1 MSKVFL
7 LSDQPVLLRGF
18 ECVLD
23 GKGFEIAGR
32 CQPAAFAAALEPGSR
47 PDVLL
52 LDITAGLTF
61 ADLSD
66 LHACIPECPV
76 VLWADALPLEL
87 MFKTL
92 EFGVRGIVQRNAQ
105 PEQLVDSM
113 RKVIAGELQI
123 GFGATS
129 DAAQPRRRVALTP
142 REREIV
148 AFLRQGMRNKQIAGE
163 MGITEGTVK
172 IYLFRLFH
180 KMGVRNR
187 FELARCGALDQLQLT
202 PGPLPAS
209 DKPVNRG
216 RNANAINSSGKRAVR
231 RLYRNAVSIVAR
243 RAGLQLDRES
253 IRSLC
258 TA

>member
-1 MSKVFL
+1 LSKIFL

-18 ECVLD
+18 EYVL
-23 GKGFEIAGR
+23 GNNGFEITGSCQAGV
-32 CQPAAFAAALEPGSR
+32 FSTALHDGNK

-61 ADLSD
+61 ADLGD
-66 LHACIPECPV
+66 LHDCITECPL

-105 PEQLVDSM
+105 PEQLVEAL
-113 RKVIAGELQI
+113 RKVAAGELQI
-123 GFGATS
+123 GFGAPR
-129 DAAQPRRRVALTP
+129 DASQPRRGISLTP

-148 AFLRQGMRNKQIAGE
+148 SLLRQGMRNKQIAGE

-180 KMGVRNR
+180 KLGVRNR
-187 FELARCGALDQLQLT
+187 FELARCGALDQLQFSPSASMPIDKADKT
-202 PGPLPAS
+202 TGPG
-209 DKPVNRG
+209 
-216 RNANAINSSGKRAVR
+216 I
-231 RLYRNAVSIVAR
+231 
-243 RAGLQLDRES
+243 ES
-253 IRSLC
+253 LM
-258 TA
+258 

>member
-1 MSKVFL
+1 LSKVFL

-18 ECVLD
+18 ECVL
-23 GKGFEIAGR
+23 GNKGFEIAGS
-32 CQPAAFAAALEPGSR
+32 CQPAGFGRALESISH

-66 LHACIPECPV
+66 LHACVPECPV
-76 VLWADALPLEL
+76 VLWADALPLDL

-92 EFGVRGIVQRNAQ
+92 EFGVRGIVQRHVQ
-105 PEQLVDSM
+105 PEQLVDSI
-113 RKVIAGELQI
+113 RKVVAGELQI
-123 GFGATS
+123 GFGATNNES
-129 DAAQPRRRVALTP
+129 QPRRRVSLTP

-148 AFLRQGMRNKQIAGE
+148 TFLRQGMRNKQIAGE

-202 PGPLPAS
+202 PGPFTAPEKPAS
-209 DKPVNRG
+209 ETTARAI
-216 RNANAINSSGKRAVR
+216 RNGTSALV
-231 RLYRNAVSIVAR
+231 
-243 RAGLQLDRES
+243 
-253 IRSLC
+253 
-258 TA
+258 

>member
-18 ECVLD
+18 EHVLASN
-23 GKGFEIAGR
+23 GFAISGSCSAGMFAEAIAQSGM
-32 CQPAAFAAALEPGSR
+32 

-61 ADLSD
+61 SD
-66 LHACIPECPV
+66 LNELHGCVPDCPV

-92 EFGVRGIVQRNAQ
+92 EFGVRGIVQRNVQ
-105 PEQLVDSM
+105 PEQLVEAL
-113 RKVIAGELQI
+113 RKVAAGELQI
-123 GFGATS
+123 GFGVRNGEVS
-129 DAAQPRRRVALTP
+129 QPRHNVSLTP

-148 AFLRQGMRNKQIAGE
+148 SFLRQGMRNKQIAGE

-180 KMGVRNR
+180 KLGVRNR
-187 FELARCGALDQLQLT
+187 FELARCGSVDSMQIS
-202 PGPLPAS
+202 PATS
-209 DKPVNRG
+209 APITKEDKAG
-216 RNANAINSSGKRAVR
+216 RTDS
-231 RLYRNAVSIVAR
+231 
-243 RAGLQLDRES
+243 AGLM
-253 IRSLC
+253 
-258 TA
+258 

>member
-7 LSDQPVLLRGF
+7 LSDQPVLLHGF
-18 ECVLD
+18 EHVL
-23 GKGFEIAGR
+23 GSKGFEIAGS
-32 CQPAAFAAALEPGSR
+32 CQPAAFAESVKSGIH

-61 ADLSD
+61 ADLSQ
-66 LHACIPECPV
+66 LNSCIPDCPV

-92 EFGVRGIVQRNAQ
+92 EYGVRGIVQRNVQ
-105 PEQLVDSM
+105 PEQLVDSL
-113 RKVIAGELQI
+113 RKVAAGELQI

-129 DAAQPRRRVALTP
+129 SDSAQPRRRVALTP

-148 AFLRQGMRNKQIAGE
+148 SLLRQGMRNKQIAGE

-180 KMGVRNR
+180 KLGVRNR
-187 FELARCGALDQLQLT
+187 FELAQCGTDDPLQLS
-202 PGPLPAS
+202 PGPSVPPEKVDKNLPLGGVFA
-209 DKPVNRG
+209 
-216 RNANAINSSGKRAVR
+216 
-231 RLYRNAVSIVAR
+231 
-243 RAGLQLDRES
+243 
-253 IRSLC
+253 
-258 TA
+258 